1 LGGRT
6 AMKPEARVGLAV
18 LIGLAL
24 LGALA
29 GFLGRI
35 PFLERGYEFTV
46 VFESAEGL
54 GPGTP
59 VRMAGV
65 QVGEV
70 RALRLTPDHRAAV
83 RVRVRPEIRIPRG
96 SRFQVAS
103 STLLGNRYLAVLP
116 SGEDESIPPEAVVLG
131 DRAFTVE
138 DIYRRVEGLAA
149 EVETA
154 VRDVRRLIRSAQGV
168 VERLDQ
174 TVGALQEAVAD
185 PRLRASL
192 IRTAEHLESAGRS
205 VEQTTRQVERWA
217 EEVGTEVTQ
226 AARGLRDFAQDLR
239 STAQEIRRFT
249 EDVTARGQTAARI
262 RRSVASAEEAVLA
275 VQRTAAS
282 VERTARR
289 VEEMSRVLQ
298 EGLINEAQVREARGA
313 LTDAR
318 TAARRVDEV
327 MGKIERTVEGLTPV
341 LQRVQEGVLLL
352 PNLHVTYGVWY
363 NSRTQFRHDLDLWV
377 TPGEGR
383 YYRLGIHDV
392 GRENLLQLQAGFR
405 LTDTLAWRAGL
416 VDSQVGVGL
425 DYEGGGG
432 WQVALDLT
440 NFNRPTLHLSLH
452 YAVQPALA
460 IGLHLRDVLR
470 EPSYGIGLRYRF

>member
-1 LGGRT
+1 
-6 AMKPEARVGLAV
+6 MKPEARVGLAV
-18 LIGLAL
+18 LLGLLL

-35 PFLERGYEFTV
+35 PLFERGYEFTV

-65 QVGEV
+65 PVGEV

-83 RVRVRPEIRIPRG
+83 RVRVRPEIRIPAG
-96 SRFQVAS
+96 SRFQIAS
-103 STLLGNRYLAVLP
+103 STLLGNRYLAILP
-116 SGEDESIPPEAVVLG
+116 SGEAESIPPEAVVPG

-138 DIYRRVEGLAA
+138 DLYRRVEALAR

-154 VRDVRRLIRSAQGV
+154 VRDVRRLVRSAQGV
-168 VERLDQ
+168 VERLDR
-174 TVGALQEAVAD
+174 TVGAVQETVAD
-185 PRLRASL
+185 PRLRARL
-192 IRTAEHLESAGRS
+192 IRTAEHLEGAGRS
-205 VEQTTRQVERWA
+205 VERTTRHVERVA

-226 AARGLRDFAQDLR
+226 AARSLRDFARDLR
-239 STAQEIRRFT
+239 ATAQEIRRFT
-249 EDVTARGQTAARI
+249 EDVTARGETASRI
-262 RRSVASAEEAVLA
+262 RRSVASAEEAILA
-275 VQRTAAS
+275 AQRTAAS

-289 VEEMSRVLQ
+289 VEEMSRDLQ
-298 EGLINEAQVREARGA
+298 EGLINEARLREARGVLA
-313 LTDAR
+313 DAR

-327 MGKIERTVEGLTPV
+327 MGKIERTVEGFTPI
-341 LQRVQEGVLLL
+341 LQRVQEGILLL
-352 PNLHVTYGVWY
+352 PNLHVTYAVWY
-363 NSRTQFRHDLDLWV
+363 NTRTQLRHDLDLWV

-383 YYRLGIHDV
+383 SYRLGIHDV

-405 LTDTLAWRAGL
+405 LTDALAWRVGL
-416 VDSQVGVGL
+416 VDSQVGMGL
-425 DYEGGGG
+425 DYQGEGG
-432 WQVALDLT
+432 WRVALDLT
-440 NFNRPTLHLSLH
+440 NFNRPTLHLSLYH
-452 YAVQPALA
+452 AVQPALA

>member
-1 LGGRT
+1 MRT
-6 AMKPEARVGLAV
+6 EARVGFAVVLSLVLLAALAV
-18 LIGLAL
+18 
-24 LGALA
+24 
-29 GFLGRI
+29 FLGRV
-35 PFLERGYEFTV
+35 PLFERGYEFTV

-70 RALRLTPDHRAAV
+70 RALRLTPEHRAAV
-83 RVRVRPEIRIPRG
+83 RVRIRPEIRIPAG

-103 STLLGNRYLAVLP
+103 STLLGNRYLAILP
-116 SGEDESIPPEAVVLG
+116 SGEAASIPPDAVVTG
-131 DRAFTVE
+131 ERASTVE
-138 DIYRRVEGLAA
+138 DLYRRVDALAA

-154 VRDVRRLIRSAQGV
+154 VQDVRRLIRSAQGV
-168 VERLDQ
+168 VERLDE
-174 TVGALQEAVAD
+174 TLGAIQETVAD

-192 IRTAEHLESAGRS
+192 VRAAEHLEGAGQS
-205 VEQTTRQVERWA
+205 VERTLRQVERMT
-217 EEVGTEVTQ
+217 EVVGTEVTR
-226 AARGLRDFAQDLR
+226 AAHSLRDFAQDLR
-239 STAQEIRRFT
+239 STAREIRRFT
-249 EDVTARGQTAARI
+249 EDVTARGQTAASL
-262 RRSVASAEEAVLA
+262 RRSVASVEEAA
-275 VQRTAAS
+275 STFQRTAGS

-289 VEEMSRVLQ
+289 VEEMSRDLQ
-298 EGLINEAQVREARGA
+298 EGLINETQLREVRAL

-318 TAARRVDEV
+318 AAARRVDEV
-327 MGKIERTVEGLTPV
+327 MGKIDRTVGDLEPI

-352 PNLHVTYGVWY
+352 PNLHVTYAVWY

-383 YYRLGIHDV
+383 YYRLGVHDV

-405 LTDTLAWRAGL
+405 LTDALGWRAGL

-425 DYEGGGG
+425 DYQAAGG
-432 WQVALDLT
+432 WRVALDLT

-460 IGLHLRDVLR
+460 IGAHLRDVLQ

>member
-1 LGGRT
+1 MRT
-6 AMKPEARVGLAV
+6 EARVGLAV
-18 LIGLAL
+18 LLSLVL
-24 LGALA
+24 LVALA
-29 GFLGRI
+29 VFLGRV
-35 PFLERGYEFTV
+35 PLFERGYEFTV

-70 RALRLTPDHRAAV
+70 RTLRLTPDNRAAV
-83 RVRVRPEIRIPRG
+83 RVRIRPEIRIPVG

-103 STLLGNRYLAVLP
+103 STLLGNRYLAILP
-116 SGEDESIPPEAVVLG
+116 SEQAASIPPDAVVTG
-131 DRAFTVE
+131 DRASTVE
-138 DIYRRVEGLAA
+138 DIYRRVEALAA
-149 EVETA
+149 EVGTA
-154 VRDVRRLIRSAQGV
+154 VQDVRRLIQSAQGV
-168 VERLDQ
+168 VERLDE
-174 TVGALQEAVAD
+174 TLGAIQETMAD

-192 IRTAEHLESAGRS
+192 VRAAEHLEGAGRS
-205 VEQTTRQVERWA
+205 VERTARQVERVA
-217 EEVGTEVTQ
+217 GVVGTEVTHT
-226 AARGLRDFAQDLR
+226 ARSLRDFAQDLR
-239 STAQEIRRFT
+239 STAQEVRRFT
-249 EDVTARGQTAARI
+249 EDVTARGETAARL
-262 RRSVASAEEAVLA
+262 RRSVASTEEAVSA
-275 VQRTAAS
+275 VQRIAAS

-289 VEEMSRVLQ
+289 VEEMSRDLQ
-298 EGLINEAQVREARGA
+298 EGLINQTQLREVRAL

-318 TAARRVDEV
+318 AAARRVDEV
-327 MGKIERTVEGLTPV
+327 MGKIDRTVEGLEPV

-352 PNLHVTYGVWY
+352 PNLHVTYAVWY

-383 YYRLGIHDV
+383 YYRLGVHDV
-392 GRENLLQLQAGFR
+392 GRENLMQLQVGFR
-405 LTDTLAWRAGL
+405 LTEVLGGRAGL

-425 DYEGGGG
+425 DYQPGGG
-432 WQVALDLT
+432 WQVSLDLT

-460 IGLHLRDVLR
+460 IGLHLRDVFQ